1 MEEKELINEEETLKE
16 EVDWKDSYLRL
27 LADFENYKKRASK
40 EKEEIKSKT
49 KIETLGSI
57 LELDNDIH
65 IATKMIKDE
74 KSLSS
79 INILTD
85 KLNRFL
91 KINGIEEVQTDIYDS
106 DLHEVISVVETGKEE
121 VIDVVSKGYTMN
133 GKIVK
138 YPKIILSK

>member
-27 LADFENYKKRASK
+27 LADFENYKKRVSK

-91 KINGIEEVQTDIYDS
+91 KINGIEEIQTDIYDS

-121 VIDVVSKGYTMN
+121 VIDVVSKGYIMN